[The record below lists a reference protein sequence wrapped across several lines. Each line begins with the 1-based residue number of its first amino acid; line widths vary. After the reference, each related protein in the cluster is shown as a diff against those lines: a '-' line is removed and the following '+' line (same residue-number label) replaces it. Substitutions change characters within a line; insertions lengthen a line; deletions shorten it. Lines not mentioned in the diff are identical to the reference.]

1 MDLKDAHWP
10 AWPSSTWVRIGGLG
24 LALVGVATL
33 AVAAGRAIEADPG
46 RPAPAISANRWLNS
60 KKLTAADLR
69 GRVVLVEFWAFD
81 CINCR
86 RTVPAMK
93 KLDSTYADSEVV
105 IVGVHTPELDDERV
119 FSNVEKAVAK
129 LGLGYPIA
137 IDNDYRIWN
146 SYQNRYWP
154 ALYLVDKR
162 GFIRHT
168 HVGELHEGT
177 AGWNEV
183 VRWIDALRQEPA

>member
-1 MDLKDAHWP
+1 MDLKDARWP
-10 AWPSSTWVRIGGLG
+10 AWTWSTRVRIGGLG

-33 AVAAGRAIEADPG
+33 AVAAGRAIEQDPG

-81 CINCR
+81 CINCQ
-86 RTVPAMK
+86 RTAPAMK

-119 FSNVEKAVAK
+119 FANVEKAVAK

>member
-1 MDLKDAHWP
+1 LHLKAARWP
-10 AWPSSTWVRIGGLG
+10 AWPWSSWVRIGGLG
-24 LALVGVATL
+24 LALVAVATL
-33 AVAAGRAIEADPG
+33 GVAAGRAIEPDPG
-46 RPAPAISANRWLNS
+46 PPAPALSANRWLNS

-81 CINCR
+81 CINCQ
-86 RTVPAMK
+86 RTAPAMK
-93 KLDSTYADSEVV
+93 KLDSIYADSEVV

-129 LGLGYPIA
+129 QGIGYPIA

-154 ALYLVDKR
+154 ALYVVDKR

-168 HVGELHEGT
+168 HIGELHEGT

-183 VRWIDALRQEPA
+183 VRWIDALRKEPA